1 MPAQAPKKVRD
12 MLANAA
18 RKQDDP
24 DELGKISKMIC
35 VPRSARQFLEIEIQ
49 EGRKAINARPFGPD
63 FGKEGCK
70 YVTAT
75 RSLLTPDYWC
85 VPYDASHLLRI
96 DLVNETREIVGD
108 FPASSATLEKIGD
121 PIREDDS
128 QKYTAAA
135 ASLNFQG
142 NLFAAP
148 CRADR
153 VLEIDPHLKVVREVG
168 ARIGRQGAAK
178 YWAIAAHPVTLKIYA
193 IPYDARYV
201 LQIDPVRNGEA
212 KEIGPDLGKVEGKYC
227 SVKLAPNGNLYAPPY
242 NAEQVLQIDAAGG
255 VSLVGPNFGGIET
268 APRKYVTICEGK
280 NRLLYCPPFYAERVL
295 EINCAKG
302 ESRLIGTKLGSGEG
316 KYAAACLGPDGMI
329 YCPPLEA
336 RRVLQIHP
344 EFHEAEEIGVDLG
357 NCPEKYSCIACAP
370 SGPMMYAAP
379 RHARQI
385 LQIDTKRL
393 YVKEVGPDLGG
404 DKRKYTWILTGGERE
419 PEPPEPLIAS
429 QDDDDLFGDSEPQ
442 AKAADAPAA
451 AGEAAVKSPAGQVQ
465 RQAGGATQAGS
476 RPAAS
481 GAASQASVAKA
492 ASAAPAAK
500 SVAASPK
507 PAPLAPKAAGK
518 EAAKKRFS
526 LAPKK

>member
-1 MPAQAPKKVRD
+1 MPEASKKVRD

-18 RKQDDP
+18 KKQNA
-24 DELGKISKMIC
+24 DEFGKITKMIC
-35 VPRSARQFLEIEIQ
+35 IPRSARQFLEIEIQ
-49 EGRKAINARPFGPD
+49 EGRKAIKATPFGPD

-75 RSLLTPDYWC
+75 PSLLTPDFWC

-96 DLVNETREIVGD
+96 DLRNETVEKVGD
-108 FPASSATLEKIGD
+108 FMASNATLEKIGN

-153 VLEIDPHLKVVREVG
+153 VLEIDPHLKLVREVG

-178 YWAIAAHPVTLKIYA
+178 YLAIAAHPTTLKIFA

-201 LQIDPVRNGEA
+201 LQIDPLRNGEA
-212 KEIGPDLGKVEGKYC
+212 KEVGPDLGKVEGKYC
-227 SVKLAPNGNLYAPPY
+227 SVQLAPNGNLYAPPY
-242 NAEQVLQIDAAGG
+242 NAEQVLQIDAQGG
-255 VSLVGPNFGGIET
+255 VSLVGPNFGGIDK

-280 NRLLYCPPFYAERVL
+280 NRLLYSPPLYGDRVL

-302 ESRLIGTKLGSGEG
+302 ESRLIGPKMGTGEA
-316 KYAAACLGPDGMI
+316 KYAAAALGPDDKI

-336 RRVLQIHP
+336 RRVLQIYP
-344 EFHEAEEIGVDLG
+344 EDHEAEEIGVDLG
-357 NCPEKYSCIACAP
+357 NCPEKYSCITSAP

-379 RHARQI
+379 RHARSI

-393 YVKEVGPDLGG
+393 FVKEVGPDLGG
-404 DKRKYTWILTGGERE
+404 DKRKYTWIIAGMERD
-419 PEPPEPLIAS
+419 PKPPEPLIAPS
-429 QDDDDLFGDSEPQ
+429 ADDELFGDSEPP
-442 AKAADAPAA
+442 PAA
-451 AGEAAVKSPAGQVQ
+451 AGEPAAAAEVPG
-465 RQAGGATQAGS
+465 AGGASDASAHTGPGS
-476 RPAAS
+476 RSAAA
-481 GAASQASVAKA
+481 GVASQAPAATAAARSDSSPNPTKSA
-492 ASAAPAAK
+492 ASEAP
-500 SVAASPK
+500 
-507 PAPLAPKAAGK
+507 APKAGGK
-518 EAAKKRFS
+518 ASAKKRFS
-526 LAPKK
+526 LQPKK